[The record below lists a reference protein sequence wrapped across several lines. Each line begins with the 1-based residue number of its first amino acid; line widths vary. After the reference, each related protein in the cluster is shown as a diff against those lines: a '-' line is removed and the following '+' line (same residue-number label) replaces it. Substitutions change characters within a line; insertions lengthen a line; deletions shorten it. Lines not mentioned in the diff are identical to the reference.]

1 MECKSMRKK
10 TVLIAIN
17 NSDKEATL
25 SFGTPAEEIKPLGRN
40 EDTQILGVFVSA
52 SGSPTST
59 TQRVTTATETMC
71 NILRRKAITDRQAA
85 YIINSVLLPQILY
98 RSTLTVL
105 PTSTVNTITGKYTK
119 LCKSKSQ
126 MPTTTPN
133 SLMHHRNMYGIKKLG
148 DVQCEEQISTLQL
161 RLNDPGLVGETTRAR
176 LFQLQVR
183 NAMAEVPTRS
193 PAEVKPYRQC
203 LLSQVCQLMHD
214 RGVTLDI
221 NMAPA
226 MDLPTNALSILKWSN
241 GALERDVLFE
251 LSKRGIFYLEQILE
265 NESHLMSPY
274 TSEYLRQWMEQKRE
288 DLEHISDE
296 DLDPFIN
303 DQHTPTTPSS
313 NSALPSESEAEDMVE
328 ELVENGDLEEEEDNG
343 AQTNNA
349 PQAASTPPPM
359 RPHNKGKY
367 ANNTTFNNAY
377 NLAVATANW

>member
-1 MECKSMRKK
+1 MSWTESLTKSKHRLSPTNCHLHGKPN
-10 TVLIAIN
+10 VLIAIN

-40 EDTQILGVFVSA
+40 EDTRILGVFVSA

-226 MDLPTNALSILKWSN
+226 MDLPTNALSILK
-241 GALERDVLFE
+241 
-251 LSKRGIFYLEQILE
+251 
-265 NESHLMSPY
+265 SPY
-274 TSEYLRQWMEQKRE
+274 TSEYLRQWMEQKHE